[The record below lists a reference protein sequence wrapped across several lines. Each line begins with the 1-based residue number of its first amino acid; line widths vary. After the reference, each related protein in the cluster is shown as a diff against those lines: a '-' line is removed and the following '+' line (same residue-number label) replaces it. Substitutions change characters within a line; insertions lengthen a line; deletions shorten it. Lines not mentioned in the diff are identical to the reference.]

1 MCIRD
6 RIYAKRSLPRL
17 ARSFSQTNARANKAV
32 RSQAEFKGLL
42 RLDYVG
48 PEPDDDG
55 PPPYAAQLVQAAI
68 LRKMKEEGVE
78 IDNVIS
84 PDKRMQLFRKNAE
97 SRLTD
102 GSGAADIEALSV
114 TLPADLG
121 IEPKKAETELL
132 KIANDKKRSTMVA
145 AVAEL
150 RQKKVSDVV
159 KSAKNLVACH
169 GVAPESKLEWGVKE
183 ELQDIYSVFANEGAG
198 EEEQKRLQDALGL
211 DDETCDG
218 LREIVKAGKFQ
229 LKQDVADEALF

>member
-6 RIYAKRSLPRL
+6 RIQTSLSL
-17 ARSFSQTNARANKAV
+17 
-32 RSQAEFKGLL
+32 
-42 RLDYVG
+42 
-48 PEPDDDG
+48 PEPD
-55 PPPYAAQLVQAAI
+55 AQRIIKGITSKKMLSEMQAQIAMGTLSI
-68 LRKMKEEGVE
+68 ADVRKMKEEGVE

>member
-1 MCIRD
+1 
-6 RIYAKRSLPRL
+6 
-17 ARSFSQTNARANKAV
+17 
-32 RSQAEFKGLL
+32 
-42 RLDYVG
+42 
-48 PEPDDDG
+48 
-55 PPPYAAQLVQAAI
+55 
-68 LRKMKEEGVE
+68 
-78 IDNVIS
+78 
-84 PDKRMQLFRKNAE
+84 
-97 SRLTD
+97 LTD

-121 IEPKKAETELL
+121 IEPGKAKTELL

-150 RQKKVSDVV
+150 RQKKVADVV

-198 EEEQKRLQDALGL
+198 EEEQKNLQDALGL

>member
-1 MCIRD
+1 MRATGGVTTGGVTF
-6 RIYAKRSLPRL
+6 RFGGKRH
-17 ARSFSQTNARANKAV
+17 V
-32 RSQAEFKGLL
+32 
-42 RLDYVG
+42 
-48 PEPDDDG
+48 
-55 PPPYAAQLVQAAI
+55 
-68 LRKMKEEGVE
+68 
-78 IDNVIS
+78 
-84 PDKRMQLFRKNAE
+84 
-97 SRLTD
+97 
-102 GSGAADIEALSV
+102 IEAVGTVADGKRALASLTGLPIMEQRWISGGKAISDLTQPLSALAEKPVMLMRCAAPV
-114 TLPADLG
+114 TTADSTLHLTLRDPARGRLVRDVEVSATMG
-121 IEPKKAETELL
+121 VSELL

-198 EEEQKRLQDALGL
+198 LEEQKNLQDALGL

-218 LREIVKAGKFQ
+218 LREIVAAGKFQ